1 MSPHVDSPAAPSPP
15 ERRGVLIVGSVT
27 ADLTTFSGRL
37 PARGETILGED
48 FTLVLGG
55 KGANQAVAAGLAG
68 APAVMVACVG
78 SDLFR
83 DLVTDGLR
91 DAGVDT
97 TFVRSVEGPT
107 GIAHIR
113 VDASGENDIV
123 MVPLANAS
131 LDEQHIDE
139 AFAETAG
146 TCSVLLTQLETPYRL
161 TRHTVATAKEH
172 GLLTVLD
179 PAPAQPLDDAI
190 WPLVDIVTPNE
201 TEAAILTG
209 ITVSDDASAT
219 AAGRWFVD
227 RGVTFAIVTRA
238 ADGATIVSADSVT
251 HLPAIT
257 VTPVD
262 TTAAGDAF
270 AGYLGAALAAGSTLE
285 DAVRV
290 ATAAG
295 AIAVTRR
302 GASPSLPARI
312 DVDAL
317 LARSAATSAPSDP
330 TPPDPIAPDP
340 TAPEPVGAENGAQS

>member
-1 MSPHVDSPAAPSPP
+1 MSLPGALPEAPAAADRS
-15 ERRGVLIVGSVT
+15 GVLIVGSVT

-37 PARGETILGED
+37 PARGETILGDD

-68 APAVMVACVG
+68 ARAVMVACVG
-78 SDLFR
+78 DDLFR
-83 DLVTDGLR
+83 DLVTDGLVN
-91 DAGVDT
+91 AGVDT

-131 LDEQHIDE
+131 LDEAHIDE
-139 AFAETAG
+139 AFAATASSS
-146 TCSVLLTQLETPYRL
+146 SVLLTQLETPYRL
-161 TRHTVATAKEH
+161 THHTVAVAKAA
-172 GLLTVLD
+172 GLTTVLD

-209 ITVSDDASAT
+209 ITVTDDESAT
-219 AAGRWFVD
+219 SAGRWFLD
-227 RGVTFAIVTRA
+227 RGVTHAIVTRA
-238 ADGATIVSADSVT
+238 GDGVTIVSAESTT
-251 HLPAIT
+251 HLPAIP
-257 VTPVD
+257 VSPVD

-270 AGYLGAALAAGSTLE
+270 AGYLGAALAAGDSLE
-285 DAVRV
+285 DAVRI

-302 GASPSLPARI
+302 GASPSLPGRA

-317 LARSAATSAPSDP
+317 LAGTAAERSAGASGSAD
-330 TPPDPIAPDP
+330 
-340 TAPEPVGAENGAQS
+340 ENRVSA